1 VSDPGNP
8 PRRSI
13 DADIDYL
20 LNRFHPRGPS
30 MHYYSTNP
38 TSRRWVGPSPATNLR
53 VSDAERNEVADKLS
67 RHFADGRLDQS
78 EFKERLDAAM
88 SAKTQND
95 LSGLFDDLPRLG
107 EDPPPRPPRRRRLIP
122 FLVMVAIIAVAAGS
136 TISFL
141 HFLRIPWLLIA
152 IVAFFV
158 WHRGGRRRHYRM

>member
-1 VSDPGNP
+1 MRYRTD
-8 PRRSI
+8 
-13 DADIDYL
+13 
-20 LNRFHPRGPS
+20 
-30 MHYYSTNP
+30 YSTHPLGGRWIGPPP
-38 TSRRWVGPSPATNLR
+38 TTNLR

-67 RHFADGRLDQS
+67 RHFAEGRLDQS

-95 LSGLFDDLPRLG
+95 LSGLFDDLPRLTD
-107 EDPPPRPPRRRRLIP
+107 EPSPPPSRRRRMIP
-122 FLVMVAIIAVAAGS
+122 FLVMVAIIALAAGS

-158 WHRGGRRRHYRM
+158 WHRAGRRRRYRI